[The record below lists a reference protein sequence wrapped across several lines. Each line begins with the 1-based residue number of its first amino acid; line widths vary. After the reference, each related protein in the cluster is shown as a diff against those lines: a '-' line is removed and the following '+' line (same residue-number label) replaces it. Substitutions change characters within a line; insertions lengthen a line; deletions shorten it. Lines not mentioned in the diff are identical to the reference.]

1 MDILFEDNHLLI
13 INKRPGEL
21 SQLDKTGDNSVLEK
35 YKLYLK
41 KKHNKKGNVFLV

>member
-21 SQLDKTGDNSVLEK
+21 SQLDKTGDKSVLEK

-41 KKHNKKGNVFLV
+41 KNTTKKVMFFLV